1 MENRSTMLPA
11 TAASVTCLTVLL
23 LATCSTGARLDVFL
37 FARRQNTCF
46 ADPAVVTNRG
56 PGVVP
61 VHEDRR
67 LAGRPHSGRHSDGEV
82 QLPRQPMQS
91 DQRLSLP
98 RGTRGAPGC
107 LQRKCRTNDVP
118 KRDVHGGLCLHHQQ
132 NGAGSVRPANKG
144 RGPPQ
149 QPLRQPS
156 AGLQVEVRREAVE
169 QASRTCQR
177 ATYCGTTA
185 CPWRA
190 RMTILIQAVDTNS
203 PTRFL

>member
-11 TAASVTCLTVLL
+11 TSGFGDVSNSASSGYVQHRREAERVSVRQ
-23 LATCSTGARLDVFL
+23 ASKHVF
-37 FARRQNTCF
+37 RR
-46 ADPAVVTNRG
+46 PAVVTNRR

-98 RGTRGAPGC
+98 RGTRSAPGC
-107 LQRKCRTNDVP
+107 LHRKRRTNDVP

-185 CPWRA
+185 CPRRA